1 MISKNLLSIKSQLPS
16 DVTLVAVSK
25 FKPMELIMEAY
36 NAGQRVFGEN
46 RPLELEQ
53 KAKALPGDIQW
64 QFIGHLQ
71 TNKIK
76 NVLPYAS
83 LVQSVDSLHLL
94 EAIDSYAANI
104 GKKQSVLLEL
114 YVAEEES
121 KQGFTEEELLDLA
134 ATMSNYPNVE
144 LRGLMAMASFT
155 SNQELIISEFSKA
168 ASTAKKLANITGI
181 AHPVISMGMSGDW
194 PIAIQCGSNM
204 IRIGTAIFGGR

>member
-1 MISKNLLSIKSQLPS
+1 MISENLLSIKSQLPS

-155 SNQELIISEFSKA
+155 SNQEQIISEFSKA
-168 ASTAKKLANITGI
+168 ASTAKKLANIIGI
-181 AHPVISMGMSGDW
+181 ARPVISMGMSGDW